1 MSSIKFNDLSFDS
14 FKQLALD
21 DSLTKYEKIGFPN
34 SYREGQEE
42 NIFIDISSK
51 LTLLSSSHKNV
62 IDIGPGCSDLPK
74 FLINCCRKNNHQLTL
89 IDSKEML
96 AHINDESFITK
107 IPGSYPICAGL
118 IDLREKVDIIICYS
132 VFHYIFFTTPCVEF
146 IDRSLSLLAP
156 GGQMLIGDIP
166 NISMRKRFFSSSAGK
181 DYHKKFM
188 NVDDDPDVIF
198 NNIELNQIDDSV
210 MFYIAQR
217 ARLQGFNAYIVPQ
230 DPKLPMANRRED
242 ILICRP

>member
-1 MSSIKFNDLSFDS
+1 MSSIKFNDLTFDS

-21 DSLTKYEKIGFPN
+21 GTLSKYEKIGFPN

-51 LTLLSSSHKNV
+51 LTLLSSTHKNV

-96 AHINDESFITK
+96 AHINDESFIKK
-107 IPGSYPICAGL
+107 IPGFYPQCEISS
-118 IDLREKVDIIICYS
+118 DLVGNIDIIICYS
-132 VFHYIFFTTPCVEF
+132 VFHYIFNVTPCHNF
-146 IDRSLSLLAP
+146 LDKSLSLLAP

-166 NISMRKRFFSSSAGK
+166 NISMRKRFFSSSTGK

-188 NVDDDPDVIF
+188 GTDINPEVIF
-198 NNIELNQIDDSV
+198 NNIESNQIDDSV
-210 MFYIAQR
+210 MLSIVQR